1 VEAEKTFG
9 QKGHTMEPQRPRRGR
24 KGGGGK
30 LSRSETVTVRLD
42 PRLRYLAEVA
52 ARKQRR
58 TVSSFIE
65 WAVEEALSRVMLREE
80 DPVLS
85 VGGEGDMLWDVDEAD
100 RLIKLA
106 LRYPELLTHDEQVL
120 WKLIKETSALWK
132 AAAPGEEP
140 NIFSWRVRLATLH
153 CERLRES
160 WDTFKAVAEG
170 TAGRDALKAVAEGT
184 AESLLTR
191 DEARLAAGM
200 EGIGIR

>member
-1 VEAEKTFG
+1 
-9 QKGHTMEPQRPRRGR
+9 
-24 KGGGGK
+24 
-30 LSRSETVTVRLD
+30 
-42 PRLRYLAEVA
+42 LRYLAEVA